1 MQSIKFAAL
10 AVALACGATAALAAG
25 PDDAQIAAIVVTAN
39 QVDIDAGKFAEAHA
53 SKADVKA
60 FAKLMVTDHTA
71 VNKSA
76 TDLAGRLHLTPED
89 NPTAQSLKK
98 GGEDNIANL
107 KTLSGAA
114 FDKAY
119 VDHEV
124 AYHEAV
130 LSALD
135 GTLVPNASNAD
146 LKALMVKV
154 RPAFVAHLEHARH
167 LQAEL
172 GKSGG

>member
-1 MQSIKFAAL
+1 MKHFRL
-10 AVALACGATAALAAG
+10 ATVLATALVPLFAQAAG
-25 PDDAQIAAIVVTAN
+25 PNDAQIAAIVVTAN
-39 QVDIDAGKFAEAHA
+39 QVDIDAGKWAESHA
-53 SKADVKA
+53 NSAEVKD
-60 FAKLMVTDHTA
+60 FAKRMVTDHTA

-98 GGEDNIANL
+98 GGDDNVANL
-107 KTLSGAA
+107 KALSGAA
-114 FDKAY
+114 FDRAY

-130 LSALD
+130 LNALD
-135 GTLVPNASNAD
+135 TTLVPSATNAD

-154 RPAFVAHLEHARH
+154 RPAFVAHLDHAKM
-167 LQAEL
+167 LQAKL
-172 GKSGG
+172 GK